1 MYLETDWHTTLARPA
16 WAFRSSPVSLAGAST
31 TGNQPLGS
39 WRGKRAAIVGVVISG
54 FQEGSVLILLALVE
68 TLLLGKGRCLH
79 AHPGHI
85 LVCGVGKRRCL
96 HAHPGYVLVCG
107 VGLSIS
113 FSSAPALRQTR
124 GLKRPGSPQASLAT
138 FPKPSPLFW
147 VKDLTPRYQMLAV
160 PQKPK
165 RRTIA

>member
-1 MYLETDWHTTLARPA
+1 MLLEADWHTKLARPA

-39 WRGKRAAIVGVVISG
+39 WRGERAAIVGVVISG

-79 AHPGHI
+79 AHPGH
-85 LVCGVGKRRCL
+85 
-96 HAHPGYVLVCG
+96 VLVCG
-107 VGLSIS
+107 AILST
-113 FSSAPALRQTR
+113 FFFSAPSLRQTQ

-147 VKDLTPRYQMLAV
+147 VKDLTPRYQMLMV

-165 RRTIA
+165 RSTVA